1 MQEPGISPLNS
12 QAQAGPE
19 TGFPVSASAGQPD
32 KSPVLTGGSPPVIT
46 PGAGNLDPVLLETHP
61 DPRSFLYRYTLAC
74 FPILLVVISV
84 FVRSFLEQMSK
95 TLIPGIPAMFS
106 SATPALTSITGIS
119 IFLVAPVGIFIIVA
133 GIGWAL
139 RFTELWTGTALTL
152 GLSVIVAFILMG
164 NSGLSP
170 ASEKYIFNLLY
181 WIAFL
186 VQPFCILAAIVTLAW
201 AEKFRRSI
209 TYRILNDNIEISGGV
224 WKHQEHLVPHHQIG
238 RIVLEQDLFG
248 RMFNYGTVIPQSIS
262 RWGAETSFRGV
273 GASGQKDNLGAM
285 IGFFKGREEASRNPL
300 DCFFGIPAPGKA
312 QEIMK
317 TLMIRS
323 ATRQEEQVSYL
334 KQIRDK
340 I

>member
-1 MQEPGISPLNS
+1 MQEPGMSPLNS
-12 QAQAGPE
+12 QGQAGPE
-19 TGFPVSASAGQPD
+19 TGSPVNVLYGQENSPGFSAGSSPAGTPAENQ
-32 KSPVLTGGSPPVIT
+32 KS
-46 PGAGNLDPVLLETHP
+46 VLLETHP
-61 DPRSFLYRYTLAC
+61 DPHSFLYKYTLAC
-74 FPILLVVISV
+74 FPILLVIISI
-84 FVRSFLEQMSK
+84 FVRSFLEQMSRI
-95 TLIPGIPAMFS
+95 LIPGIPAMFS

-119 IFLVAPVGIFIIVA
+119 IFLVAPVGLFVIVA

-139 RFTELWTGTALTL
+139 RFTELWTSTALTL
-152 GLSVIVAFILMG
+152 GLSILVAFILMG
-164 NSGLSP
+164 SSGLSP

-181 WIAFL
+181 WIGFL

-209 TYRILNDNIEISGGV
+209 TYRILHDNIAISGGV

-273 GASGQKDNLGAM
+273 GASGQKDNFGAM
-285 IGFFKGREEASRNPL
+285 IGFFKGREEASRSPL
-300 DCFFGIPAPGKA
+300 DCFYGIPDPGKA
-312 QEIMK
+312 QELMK
-317 TLMIRS
+317 SLMIRS
-323 ATRQEEQVSYL
+323 ASREEEQVSYL
-334 KQIRDK
+334 KQICDK